1 MSEMT
6 GLGMLEWFHREDRA
20 SAEAK
25 IADLQA
31 LGVRQLRFG
40 FSWADYHAPGG
51 QQWFDWLL
59 PALGAHFELLPCFLY
74 TPPSLGE
81 IPSTSAP
88 PRELGSYADFIDL
101 CITRYGQYF
110 DYVELWNEPN
120 NALEWDLTLDRSW
133 TKFCA
138 MVGSAAY
145 WARQR
150 GKKVVLGGMA
160 PIDPG
165 WLETMFDNGLM
176 PYIDVVGVH
185 GFPGSYDVPGQTLRQ
200 RIERVI
206 QVLQAHDH
214 PAQVWLTETG
224 YSTWRH
230 DQFEQVRLA
239 VQATS
244 LPVQRI
250 YWLSLRDLA
259 QRRASQAGFHNDQ
272 RDYHFGIQGE
282 GGQPKLLYR
291 LWASRGIEGLRQVA
305 QWPTVISDKPVSVV
319 TGGAGFIGC
328 NLTARLLEQGQRVRV
343 IDNLSRPGVE
353 ENLEWLKQLPG
364 AARLEFAPCD
374 VRDRY
379 GLAQAMQGAE
389 RIFHLAGQ
397 VAVTTSLEDPV
408 SDFDV
413 NLGGTLNVLEAA
425 RSLRTVAPV
434 IFASTN
440 KVYGGL
446 EDIELAV
453 VGQRYQ
459 PVDADYLAHGVG
471 EQRPLDFHSPY
482 GCSKGG
488 ADQYVV
494 DYARCMGVP
503 SVVFRMSCIYGPH
516 QFGTEDQGW
525 VAHFLIKA
533 LKGEPIMLYGD
544 GMQVRDIL
552 HVSDAVDAYLT
563 AASQIHRLSGRAFNL
578 GGGPANTISLL
589 QLLDWIAE
597 LTGQRPAVNFAAW
610 RPGDQRYFVS
620 DTRRLTAATGWQ
632 ANVGAR
638 AGVADLYRWL
648 RGYHQGTLAA
658 QASQPSREALCVS
671 GAS

>member
-1 MSEMT
+1 
-6 GLGMLEWFHREDRA
+6 
-20 SAEAK
+20 
-25 IADLQA
+25 
-31 LGVRQLRFG
+31 
-40 FSWADYHAPGG
+40 
-51 QQWFDWLL
+51 
-59 PALGAHFELLPCFLY
+59 
-74 TPPSLGE
+74 
-81 IPSTSAP
+81 
-88 PRELGSYADFIDL
+88 
-101 CITRYGQYF
+101 
-110 DYVELWNEPN
+110 
-120 NALEWDLTLDRSW
+120 
-133 TKFCA
+133 
-138 MVGSAAY
+138 
-145 WARQR
+145 
-150 GKKVVLGGMA
+150 
-160 PIDPG
+160 
-165 WLETMFDNGLM
+165 
-176 PYIDVVGVH
+176 
-185 GFPGSYDVPGQTLRQ
+185 
-200 RIERVI
+200 
-206 QVLQAHDH
+206 
-214 PAQVWLTETG
+214 
-224 YSTWRH
+224 
-230 DQFEQVRLA
+230 
-239 VQATS
+239 
-244 LPVQRI
+244 
-250 YWLSLRDLA
+250 
-259 QRRASQAGFHNDQ
+259 
-272 RDYHFGIQGE
+272 
-282 GGQPKLLYR
+282 
-291 LWASRGIEGLRQVA
+291 
-305 QWPTVISDKPVSVV
+305 VV

-578 GGGPANTISLL
+578 GGGRPTPSACCSC
-589 QLLDWIAE
+589 W
-597 LTGQRPAVNFAAW
+597 TG
-610 RPGDQRYFVS
+610 S
-620 DTRRLTAATGWQ
+620 
-632 ANVGAR
+632 
-638 AGVADLYRWL
+638 
-648 RGYHQGTLAA
+648 
-658 QASQPSREALCVS
+658 PS
-671 GAS
+671 